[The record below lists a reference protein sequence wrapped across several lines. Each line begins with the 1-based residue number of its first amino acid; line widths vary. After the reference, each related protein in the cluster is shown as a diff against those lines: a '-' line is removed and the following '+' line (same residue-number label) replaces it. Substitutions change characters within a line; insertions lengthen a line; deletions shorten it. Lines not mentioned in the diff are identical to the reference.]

1 MLSIRSPQGIG
12 NTLFRRG
19 LAAFAGLAALAGLA
33 LPAFPPGALAG
44 PADASVC
51 PLSTPVFT
59 ARLDAKSYATAVG
72 QPARLR
78 VRLNPRTVPEG
89 FFVTSIID
97 VLSGPPGQ
105 KPRIL
110 TGHPVSDVTPREP
123 GAYRLRVLVNL
134 IAKSSCAGVKAV
146 TLLDQE
152 IVLTAH

>member
-1 MLSIRSPQGIG
+1 MLSIRASQRIG
-12 NTLFRRG
+12 NTFFRRG
-19 LAAFAGLAALAGLA
+19 LALLAGLAAFALLAALA
-33 LPAFPPGALAG
+33 LPPGALAG
-44 PADASVC
+44 AADASVC
-51 PLSTPVFT
+51 PLTTPVFT

-152 IVLTAH
+152 VVLTAH